1 MQLIIRIPDYDLN
14 TQGLYF
20 NVSNSVKACITTVSA
35 GEVSKNIPIA
45 YIPKEYK
52 NNLPNTIANTV
63 AKYYTQDNIIL
74 FALYEIGLKDLF
86 LEYVTN
92 IISENKE
99 LADKA
104 KIIESFNEKSKDF
117 YGKNAILA
125 TDKEKFLIDEDYII
139 KHSKNI
145 ENAKKNNK

>member
-1 MQLIIRIPDYDLN
+1 MQLIIHIPDYDLN

-20 NVSNSVKACITTVSA
+20 NISNSIKACMITVSA
-35 GEVSKNIPIA
+35 GEIFKDIPIA

-52 NNLPNTIANTV
+52 NNLPNTIANIV

-74 FALYEIGLKDLF
+74 FALYELGLKDLF
-86 LEYVTN
+86 LEYVSS

-104 KIIESFNEKSKDF
+104 KIIESFNEKVKIF
-117 YGKNAILA
+117 M
-125 TDKEKFLIDEDYII
+125 EKCNFSYR
-139 KHSKNI
+139 
-145 ENAKKNNK
+145 